1 MDNHS
6 WNIVEATYDGWTIE
20 CTYRNESGEEHV
32 HAVSDAF
39 VSYEGDSYG
48 NLRPCCW
55 ERCSGDWPA
64 CKMTCPLFMDIA
76 STILKERKSFEKMP
90 PKDPFSFMLNH
101 ACGVDE
107 DNRYYEEFDTL
118 DEAHWIIAIDV
129 EDRFLEFLDQEEE
142 D

>member
-1 MDNHS
+1 
-6 WNIVEATYDGWTIE
+6 
-20 CTYRNESGEEHV
+20 
-32 HAVSDAF
+32 
-39 VSYEGDSYG
+39 
-48 NLRPCCW
+48 
-55 ERCSGDWPA
+55 
-64 CKMTCPLFMDIA
+64 
-76 STILKERKSFEKMP
+76 MP

-107 DNRYYEEFDTL
+107 DNCYYEEFDTL